1 MSAIPF
7 TLSIIFPGFTF
18 GNWIII
24 FSFFQIVVQIALLRK
39 NCVVSEL
46 VIQGILAFAFGY
58 LYSRTKSFS
67 IFVRESVQAACRKAA
82 KFLMR
87 PCASLL
93 Y

>member
-24 FSFFQIVVQIALLRK
+24 FSFLQIVVRIALLRK

-46 VIQGILAFAFGY
+46 DSLFDFRVLYFGIRCLSGTGWRCWNAF
-58 LYSRTKSFS
+58 K
-67 IFVRESVQAACRKAA
+67 
-82 KFLMR
+82 
-87 PCASLL
+87 
-93 Y
+93 